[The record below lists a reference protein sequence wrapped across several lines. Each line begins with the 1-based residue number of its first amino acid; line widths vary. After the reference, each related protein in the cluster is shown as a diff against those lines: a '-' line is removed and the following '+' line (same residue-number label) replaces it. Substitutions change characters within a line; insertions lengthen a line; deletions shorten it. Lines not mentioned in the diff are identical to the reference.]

1 MLGQLAGR
9 NTRRQGYGRLLNQK
23 KNYHCLATIPP
34 HPFKPD
40 SERGTAGLDRREQAL
55 GSTRSSAFSTY
66 PPRKTNKLTQPSS
79 NKDSPPNHPSSSSL
93 SLFHSQPRASD
104 AVKEDE
110 ALPEYL
116 QSETLPSSTTQ
127 PADEKHAVVST
138 FDLFSIGIGPSSS
151 HTVGPMRAAK
161 IFTNDL
167 KEAGVLDRVKTLKV
181 ALYGSL
187 AATGKGHMS
196 PEALMAGFEGHSC
209 ETVDTD
215 SIPTRYKSVC
225 ENKSINLG
233 LALDPNGIGHRVQ
246 FDIEKDLVWLWDCV
260 LPQHPNGMLFSVY
273 DSEGDLIANNT
284 YFSIGGG
291 FVVNT
296 ETQFSGENLYYKQID
311 KRKASTSRIDP
322 FKQLQPLVDSLPLN
336 NQPVVADP
344 TRPNTQP
351 SPDPPTKDGPP
362 FPFHNCDSLVELTRK
377 HNLTIAQIVYNNE
390 REFFSD
396 DEIRE
401 RVLKIYKVM
410 DDSIKQGVCSEEDVL
425 PGRLRVKRRA
435 RNLYR
440 RLHRGFFPSVSDI
453 STSPPPRLSFTKPN
467 MLPGES
473 EREEMNEMA
482 PRTEQSYAE
491 PSSQLT
497 PESNTTIHFRG
508 NRRAPLLLRGQF
520 DHNVQ
525 PILPRR
531 MSFPSMDFLSCYA
544 IAVNEV
550 NAAGGRI
557 VTAPTNGA
565 AGVLPSV
572 LKYFLEFISEDPEND
587 TMTFLL
593 TAAAIG
599 MLYKRGATISA
610 AEGGCMAEVGVA
622 CSMASGAF
630 AACMGGSPEVVEA
643 AAEIGIEHCLGLTC
657 DPIDGLVQIP
667 CIERNALGAVKAVTA
682 AQLALSGDGV
692 HSVSLDEAIA
702 AMRQTAK
709 DMSSKYK
716 ETSRAGLATS
726 VKGARIPVTVP
737 DC

>member
-1 MLGQLAGR
+1 MLVQLAAR
-9 NTRRQGYGRLLNQK
+9 NKHRLVHQLSPLQNSIR
-23 KNYHCLATIPP
+23 AI
-34 HPFKPD
+34 
-40 SERGTAGLDRREQAL
+40 R
-55 GSTRSSAFSTY
+55 FSTCY
-66 PPRKTNKLTQPSS
+66 PRETTTTNKI
-79 NKDSPPNHPSSSSL
+79 NKDNQSL
-93 SLFHSQPRASD
+93 SLYHSQPHSKINQE
-104 AVKEDE
+104 KEEEDQE
-110 ALPEYL
+110 ILPEYL
-116 QSETLPSSTTQ
+116 ASEESLSTSTK
-127 PADEKHAVVST
+127 PVDEKHAVVST

-167 KEAGVLDRVKTLKV
+167 KEAGVLERVKTLKV

-209 ETVDTD
+209 EDVDTA

-225 ENKSINLG
+225 ENKTINLG
-233 LALDPNGIGHRVQ
+233 LALDPMGIGHSVR

-273 DSEGDLIANNT
+273 DAEGDLIANNT

-311 KRKASTSRIDP
+311 KKKASTSRIDP
-322 FKQLQPLVDSLPLN
+322 FKQLQPLVDSFPLH
-336 NQPVVADP
+336 NQIVVH
-344 TRPNTQP
+344 N
-351 SPDPPTKDGPP
+351 PDPDPNPFASKFKSSSSEVKDGPP
-362 FPFHNCDSLVELTRK
+362 FPFHNCDSLLELTRK

-401 RVLKIYKVM
+401 RILKIYTVM
-410 DDSIKQGVCSEEDVL
+410 DDSIKQGVTSEEDVL

-453 STSPPPRLSFTKPN
+453 STTPPPRLSFTKPN
-467 MLPGES
+467 MLPVSNENGV
-473 EREEMNEMA
+473 MNEVV
-482 PRTEQSYAE
+482 RRSEEFDSDDR
-491 PSSQLT
+491 SSLT

-508 NRRAPLLLRGQF
+508 KRRAPLLLRGQF
-520 DHNVQ
+520 DHHVQ
-525 PILPRR
+525 PVLPRR

-610 AEGGCMAEVGVA
+610 AEGGCMAEVCPPTSIFYSSPYPHLSLIRLAWLVRWLLVLLRLVW
-622 CSMASGAF
+622 
-630 AACMGGSPEVVEA
+630 GGSPEVIEA

-682 AQLALSGDGV
+682 AQLALSGNGV

-726 VKGARIPVTVP
+726 VKGARISVTVP

>member
-1 MLGQLAGR
+1 MLGRLARR
-9 NTRRQGYGRLLNQK
+9 NNPLKN
-23 KNYHCLATIPP
+23 KNYCKRTSNITFSIHPP
-34 HPFKPD
+34 PITTKLPHK
-40 SERGTAGLDRREQAL
+40 
-55 GSTRSSAFSTY
+55 Y
-66 PPRKTNKLTQPSS
+66 P
-79 NKDSPPNHPSSSSL
+79 
-93 SLFHSQPRASD
+93 FHSQPTITHQQDIPHQYLDTTD
-104 AVKEDE
+104 A
-110 ALPEYL
+110 
-116 QSETLPSSTTQ
+116 
-127 PADEKHAVVST
+127 PAPDDKHAVVST

-161 IFTNDL
+161 IFITDL
-167 KEAGVLDRVKTLKV
+167 KQARVLDRVKTLKV

-196 PEALMAGFEGHSC
+196 PEALIAGFEGHSC

-233 LALDPNGIGHRVQ
+233 LALDPEGRGHPVR

-311 KRKASTSRIDP
+311 KRKASTSRLDP
-322 FKQLQPLVDSLPLN
+322 FKQLQPLVNSLPLN
-336 NQPVVADP
+336 NQLVVSESPISP
-344 TRPNTQP
+344 TPQ
-351 SPDPPTKDGPP
+351 SAAPDLPPKNGPP
-362 FPFHNCDSLVELTRK
+362 FPFHNCDSLLELTRK

-401 RVLKIYKVM
+401 RILKIYKVM

-425 PGRLRVKRRA
+425 PGRLMVKRRA

-453 STSPPPRLSFTKPN
+453 STSPPPRLSFTKPQ
-467 MLPGES
+467 MLPTPNENHV
-473 EREEMNEMA
+473 MNDVA
-482 PRTEQSYAE
+482 RPADRAEQQDDH
-491 PSSQLT
+491 PSMLT

-508 NRRAPLLLRGQF
+508 KRRAPLLLRGQF
-520 DHNVQ
+520 DHHVQ

-565 AGVLPSV
+565 AGVLPAV

-630 AACMGGSPEVVEA
+630 AACMGGSPEVIEA

-726 VKGARIPVTVP
+726 VRGAKIPVTVP

>member
-1 MLGQLAGR
+1 
-9 NTRRQGYGRLLNQK
+9 
-23 KNYHCLATIPP
+23 
-34 HPFKPD
+34 
-40 SERGTAGLDRREQAL
+40 
-55 GSTRSSAFSTY
+55 
-66 PPRKTNKLTQPSS
+66 
-79 NKDSPPNHPSSSSL
+79 
-93 SLFHSQPRASD
+93 
-104 AVKEDE
+104 
-110 ALPEYL
+110 
-116 QSETLPSSTTQ
+116 
-127 PADEKHAVVST
+127 
-138 FDLFSIGIGPSSS
+138 
-151 HTVGPMRAAK
+151 MRAAK
-161 IFTNDL
+161 IFISDL
-167 KEAGVLDRVKTLKV
+167 DRAGVLDRVKTLKV

-196 PEALMAGFEGHSC
+196 PEALIAGFEGHSC
-209 ETVDTD
+209 EIVETE
-215 SIPTRYKSVC
+215 SIPIRYQSVC
-225 ENKSINLG
+225 QNKSINLG
-233 LALDPNGIGHRVQ
+233 LALDPNRIGHRVQ

-291 FVVNT
+291 FVVNS
-296 ETQFSGENLYYKQID
+296 ETQFLGENLYYKQID
-311 KRKASTSRIDP
+311 KTKASTIRVDP
-322 FKQLQPLVDSLPLN
+322 FNQLQHTQSLPLN
-336 NQPVVADP
+336 DQASNPPLPPSSHPQEANPHPTDP
-344 TRPNTQP
+344 TQP
-351 SPDPPTKDGPP
+351 IDDPPPGPR
-362 FPFHNCDSLVELTRK
+362 FPFHSCDSLLELTRK
-377 HNLTIAQIVYNNE
+377 HNLSIAQIVYNNE
-390 REFFSD
+390 RQFYSD

-401 RVLKIYKVM
+401 KVLKIYKVM
-410 DDSIKQGVCSEEDVL
+410 DDSIKQGVCAEEDVL
-425 PGRLRVKRRA
+425 PGRLKVKRRA

-453 STSPPPRLSFTKPN
+453 STSPPPALSFTKPN
-467 MLPGES
+467 VLPITSSANAES
-473 EREEMNEMA
+473 TLGQA
-482 PRTEQSYAE
+482 TELVNHQSTH
-491 PSSQLT
+491 PTSQDSKLT
-497 PESNTTIHFRG
+497 RESNTTIHFRG
-508 NRRAPLLLRGQF
+508 HGRAPLLIRGQF
-520 DHNVQ
+520 NHQIQ
-525 PILPRR
+525 PIMPRR

-550 NAAGGRI
+550 NASGGRI

-622 CSMASGAF
+622 CSMAAGAF
-630 AACMGGSPEVVEA
+630 AACMGGSPEVIEA

-692 HSVSLDEAIA
+692 HSVSLDEAIE

-726 VKGARIPVTVP
+726 VKGPRIPVTVP

>member
-1 MLGQLAGR
+1 MLAQLLRR
-9 NTRRQGYGRLLNQK
+9 NNPLKN
-23 KNYHCLATIPP
+23 KNYCNQISNTKFSIHAPSNTTKLP
-34 HPFKPD
+34 HKY
-40 SERGTAGLDRREQAL
+40 S
-55 GSTRSSAFSTY
+55 
-66 PPRKTNKLTQPSS
+66 
-79 NKDSPPNHPSSSSL
+79 
-93 SLFHSQPRASD
+93 FHSQPTITQQQQPQD
-104 AVKEDE
+104 I
-110 ALPEYL
+110 PNQYL
-116 QSETLPSSTTQ
+116 DTTTA
-127 PADEKHAVVST
+127 PAPDDKHAVVST

-161 IFTNDL
+161 IFINDL
-167 KEAGVLDRVKTLKV
+167 IQARVLDRVKTLKV

-196 PEALMAGFEGHSC
+196 PEALIAGFEGHSC

-233 LALDPNGIGHRVQ
+233 LALDPEGRGHPVR

-311 KRKASTSRIDP
+311 KRKASTSRLDP
-322 FKQLQPLVDSLPLN
+322 FKQLQPLLHSLPLN
-336 NQPVVADP
+336 NQLVVSEDP
-344 TRPNTQP
+344 ISPNPQ
-351 SPDPPTKDGPP
+351 SAAPDLPPKNGPP
-362 FPFHNCDSLVELTRK
+362 FPFHNCDSLLELTRK

-401 RVLKIYKVM
+401 RILKIYKVM

-425 PGRLRVKRRA
+425 PGRLMVKRRA

-453 STSPPPRLSFTKPN
+453 STSPPPRLSFTKPQ
-467 MLPGES
+467 MLPTPNENQV
-473 EREEMNEMA
+473 MNDVA
-482 PRTEQSYAE
+482 RPADRAE
-491 PSSQLT
+491 PQDRHPSMLT
-497 PESNTTIHFRG
+497 PQSNTTIHSRG
-508 NRRAPLLLRGQF
+508 KRRAPLLLRGQF
-520 DHNVQ
+520 DHHVQ

-630 AACMGGSPEVVEA
+630 AACMGGSPEVIEA

-726 VKGARIPVTVP
+726 VRGARIPVTVP

>member
-1 MLGQLAGR
+1 MLVQLAAR
-9 NTRRQGYGRLLNQK
+9 NKHRLVHQLSPLQNSIR
-23 KNYHCLATIPP
+23 AI
-34 HPFKPD
+34 
-40 SERGTAGLDRREQAL
+40 R
-55 GSTRSSAFSTY
+55 FSTCY
-66 PPRKTNKLTQPSS
+66 PRETTTTNKI
-79 NKDSPPNHPSSSSL
+79 NKDNQSL
-93 SLFHSQPRASD
+93 SLYHSQPHSKINQE
-104 AVKEDE
+104 KEEEDQE
-110 ALPEYL
+110 ILPEYL
-116 QSETLPSSTTQ
+116 ASEESLSTSTK
-127 PADEKHAVVST
+127 PVDEKHAVVST

-167 KEAGVLDRVKTLKV
+167 KEAGVLERVKTLKV

-209 ETVDTD
+209 EDVDTA

-225 ENKSINLG
+225 ENKTINLG
-233 LALDPNGIGHRVQ
+233 LALDPMGIGHSVR

-260 LPQHPNGMLFSVY
+260 LPQHPNGFSSFPFPRGVPKSSLCIRCKFLTFISMSDFFIRMLFSVY
-273 DSEGDLIANNT
+273 DAEGDLIANNT

-311 KRKASTSRIDP
+311 KKKASTSRIDP
-322 FKQLQPLVDSLPLN
+322 FKQLQPLVDSFPLH
-336 NQPVVADP
+336 NQIVVH
-344 TRPNTQP
+344 N
-351 SPDPPTKDGPP
+351 PDPDPNPFASKFKSSSSEVKDGPP
-362 FPFHNCDSLVELTRK
+362 FPFHNCDSLLELTRK
-377 HNLTIAQIVYNNE
+377 HN
-390 REFFSD
+390 
-396 DEIRE
+396 
-401 RVLKIYKVM
+401 VM
-410 DDSIKQGVCSEEDVL
+410 DDSIKQGVTSEEDVL
-425 PGRLRVKRRA
+425 P
-435 RNLYR
+435 
-440 RLHRGFFPSVSDI
+440 VSDI
-453 STSPPPRLSFTKPN
+453 STTPPPRLSFTKPN
-467 MLPGES
+467 MLPVSNENGV
-473 EREEMNEMA
+473 MNEVV
-482 PRTEQSYAE
+482 RRSEEFDSDDR
-491 PSSQLT
+491 SSLT

-508 NRRAPLLLRGQF
+508 KRRAPLLLRGQF
-520 DHNVQ
+520 DHHVQ
-525 PILPRR
+525 PVLPRR

-565 AGVLPSV
+565 AG
-572 LKYFLEFISEDPEND
+572 
-587 TMTFLL
+587 
-593 TAAAIG
+593 AAIG

-630 AACMGGSPEVVEA
+630 AACMGGSPEVIEA

-682 AQLALSGDGV
+682 AQLALSGNGV

-726 VKGARIPVTVP
+726 VKGARISVTVP

>member
-1 MLGQLAGR
+1 MLVQLAAR
-9 NTRRQGYGRLLNQK
+9 NKHRLVHQLSPLQNSIR
-23 KNYHCLATIPP
+23 AI
-34 HPFKPD
+34 
-40 SERGTAGLDRREQAL
+40 R
-55 GSTRSSAFSTY
+55 FSTCY
-66 PPRKTNKLTQPSS
+66 PRETTTTNKI
-79 NKDSPPNHPSSSSL
+79 NKDNQSL
-93 SLFHSQPRASD
+93 SLYHSQPHSKINQE
-104 AVKEDE
+104 KEEEDQE
-110 ALPEYL
+110 ILPEYL
-116 QSETLPSSTTQ
+116 ASEESLSTSTK
-127 PADEKHAVVST
+127 PVDEKHAVVST

-167 KEAGVLDRVKTLKV
+167 KEAGVLERVKTLKV

-209 ETVDTD
+209 EDVDTA

-225 ENKSINLG
+225 ENKTINLG
-233 LALDPNGIGHRVQ
+233 LALDPMGIGHSVR

-273 DSEGDLIANNT
+273 DAEGDLIANNT

-311 KRKASTSRIDP
+311 KKKASTSRIDP
-322 FKQLQPLVDSLPLN
+322 FKQLQPLVDSFPLH
-336 NQPVVADP
+336 NQIVVH
-344 TRPNTQP
+344 N
-351 SPDPPTKDGPP
+351 PDPDPNPFASKFKSSSSEVKDGPP
-362 FPFHNCDSLVELTRK
+362 FPFHNCDSLLELTRK

-401 RVLKIYKVM
+401 RILKIYTVM
-410 DDSIKQGVCSEEDVL
+410 DDSIKQGVTSEEDVL

-453 STSPPPRLSFTKPN
+453 STTPPPRLSFTKPN
-467 MLPGES
+467 MLPVSNENGV
-473 EREEMNEMA
+473 MNEVV
-482 PRTEQSYAE
+482 RRSEEFDSDDR
-491 PSSQLT
+491 SSLT

-508 NRRAPLLLRGQF
+508 KRRAPLLLRGQF
-520 DHNVQ
+520 DHHVQ
-525 PILPRR
+525 PVLPRR

-630 AACMGGSPEVVEA
+630 AACMGGSPEVIEA

-682 AQLALSGDGV
+682 AQLALSGNGV

-726 VKGARIPVTVP
+726 VKGARISVTVP